1 MIINSTIRGT
11 VCIFMKDNVMNDVI
25 ALEKCFSSFNV
36 PFDQNDRAHRIGLSH
51 TDNYSGNKSKTH
63 YVQI

>member
-1 MIINSTIRGT
+1 
-11 VCIFMKDNVMNDVI
+11 MKDNVMNDVI

-36 PFDQNDRAHRIGLSH
+36 PFDQNDRAHRIGLSY